1 MKRFVVVAA
10 LGALVAVAGCAG
22 RKGFE
27 REGFAFGCPIGESGI
42 GSMAELIDA
51 KVAPEGKRT
60 NVLVTELRCTMT
72 GDRMKI
78 EANLENDANAVRR
91 VAYKF
96 RWIDAEGMRAADEE
110 AWKPVLMYEKS
121 NHLVTAIA
129 PSNKAVDF
137 RLVYMGQD

>member
-1 MKRFVVVAA
+1 MKRIVVAAA
-10 LGALVAVAGCAG
+10 LGALVFGAGCASK
-22 RKGFE
+22 KGFE
-27 REGFAFGCPIGESGI
+27 REGFAFGCPIGDSEI
-42 GSMAELIDA
+42 GSMEELVDA
-51 KVAPEGKRT
+51 KAAPEGRRT

-96 RWIDAEGMRAADEE
+96 RWIDAEGMRAVDEE
-110 AWKPVLMYEKS
+110 SWKPILMYEKS
-121 NHLVTAIA
+121 NHPVTAIA

-137 RLVYMGQD
+137 RLLYMGQD

>member
-1 MKRFVVVAA
+1 MMRIVVAAA
-10 LGALVAVAGCAG
+10 LGALVATAGCAG
-22 RKGFE
+22 KKGFE
-27 REGFAFGCPIGESGI
+27 REGFAFGCPVGDTEI
-42 GSMAELIDA
+42 GSMEQLIDA
-51 KVAPEGKRT
+51 KVAQEGKRT
-60 NVLVTELRCTMT
+60 NVVVTEMRCTMT
-72 GDRMKI
+72 GDRMRI

-129 PSNKAVDF
+129 PSNAAVDF
-137 RLVYMGQD
+137 RLIFMGQD

>member
-1 MKRFVVVAA
+1 MRTIVVAA
-10 LGALVAVAGCAG
+10 ALAAVTLAAGCASK
-22 RKGFE
+22 KGFE
-27 REGFAFGCPIGESGI
+27 REGFAFGCPIGDGEI
-42 GSMAELIDA
+42 GSMEELIQA

-60 NVLVTELRCTMT
+60 NVAVTEIRCTMS

-78 EANLENDANAVRR
+78 EANLENDAGEVRR

-110 AWKPVLMYEKS
+110 SWKPVLMYEKS
-121 NHLVTAIA
+121 NHVVSTIA
-129 PSNKAVDF
+129 PNNKAVDF

>member
-1 MKRFVVVAA
+1 MKRIVVAAA
-10 LGALVAVAGCAG
+10 LGALVATGGCASK
-22 RKGFE
+22 KGFE
-27 REGFAFGCPIGESGI
+27 REGFAFGCPIGDGEI

-51 KVAPEGKRT
+51 KVAQEGKRT
-60 NVLVTELRCTMT
+60 NVVVTEMRCTMT

-121 NHLVTAIA
+121 NHPVTAIA

-137 RLVYMGQD
+137 RLIFMGQD

>member
-1 MKRFVVVAA
+1 MMRIVVAA
-10 LGALVAVAGCAG
+10 ALAALVATAGCAG
-22 RKGFE
+22 KKGFE
-27 REGFAFGCPIGESGI
+27 REGFAFGCPIGDNGIES
-42 GSMAELIDA
+42 MEQLIDA
-51 KVAPEGKRT
+51 KVAQEGKRT
-60 NVLVTELRCTMT
+60 NVVVTEMRCTMT

-137 RLVYMGQD
+137 RLVFMGQD

>member
-1 MKRFVVVAA
+1 MKTIVVAA
-10 LGALVAVAGCAG
+10 ALTVLATTAGCAS

-27 REGFAFGCPIGESGI
+27 KEGFAFGCPIGDTEI
-42 GSMAELIDA
+42 GSMEALIDA
-51 KVAPEGKRT
+51 KVAQEGRRT
-60 NVLVTELRCTMT
+60 NVIVTEMRCTMS

-78 EANLENDANAVRR
+78 EANLNNDAAQIRR

-96 RWIDAEGMRAADEE
+96 RWIDPEGMRAAEEE

-121 NHLVTAIA
+121 NHVVSAIA

-137 RLVYMGQD
+137 RPLFMGQD